1 MGKAFLSFSAAGC
14 GIALNGLPLVD
25 SRSGVVQYR
34 NFINRCALRLDA
46 HQTHST
52 RRRDTLRR
60 DQVRSWRV
68 TEIVG
73 CSDRLTRGGGLQKYS
88 ARQRGTPDSMSYHE
102 LMKA

>member
-1 MGKAFLSFSAAGC
+1 MGKSFPQVVLAGMLLTSLLL
-14 GIALNGLPLVD
+14 ID

-68 TEIVG
+68 YRLVG
-73 CSDRLTRGGGLQKYS
+73 CS
-88 ARQRGTPDSMSYHE
+88 
-102 LMKA
+102 

>member
-1 MGKAFLSFSAAGC
+1 MGKSFPQVVLAGMLLTSLLL
-14 GIALNGLPLVD
+14 ID

-68 TEIVG
+68 TDLWAVHDAHETAA
-73 CSDRLTRGGGLQKYS
+73 CRNTL
-88 ARQRGTPDSMSYHE
+88 PDNAEHQTQCPTTS
-102 LMKA
+102 